1 MRPPRDQ
8 SQTGWRLFGVLRHW
22 QQDRLCC
29 RAPVVWPDKM
39 LQFAKEGYPFIIFFS
54 VVTVTS
60 AILRWNLVSVVALI
74 LTIFMF
80 YFFRDPDRITTTDAD
95 AFISP
100 ADGKIILITE
110 TKEDEMLHEE
120 RLKISI
126 FMSPLDVHLNR
137 APCSGSVKDVKH
149 YPGKFYSAFK
159 DDASILNE
167 HITMLIDSENHGPV
181 VLKQIAG
188 AVARR
193 AVCRVRP
200 GDTLSQGQRYGMIK
214 FSSRV
219 DIFLPLDSVVSVK
232 LNDKVLA
239 GETVLAVRKA

>member
-1 MRPPRDQ
+1 
-8 SQTGWRLFGVLRHW
+8 
-22 QQDRLCC
+22 
-29 RAPVVWPDKM
+29 M

-54 VVTVTS
+54 AVTVLS
-60 AILRWNLVSVVALI
+60 AVIRWNWVTVIALI

-80 YFFRDPDRITTTDAD
+80 YFFRDPDRTTEKNIEH
-95 AFISP
+95 FISP
-100 ADGKIILITE
+100 ADGKIIVITE
-110 TKEDEMLHEE
+110 AKEGEVLKEN

-126 FMSPLDVHLNR
+126 FMSPLNVHVNR
-137 APCSGSVKDVKH
+137 APCDGVVRDVQH

-167 HITMLIDSENHGPV
+167 HITMCLDCEHHGPV

-193 AVCRVRP
+193 AVCRVKP
-200 GDTLSQGQRYGMIK
+200 GDTLSQGQRYGIIK

-219 DIFLPLDSVVSVK
+219 DIYLPLDTEIKVQ
-232 LNDKVLA
+232 LNDHVTA
-239 GETVLAVRKA
+239 GETVLAVRSKKPAVSGQQSADSDDKQEN